1 MARTLRQIE
10 LSLADAIETQD
21 SSIDTVKGPV
31 FDIFIR
37 PQAAQ
42 IRAVELLFDDLSR
55 RYSLDYV
62 LSQNET
68 VLQLYGANHG
78 LRRSLGRAARG
89 NVTFYTYQAPGPD
102 EVVVV
107 PAGTVVS
114 TSDPTISFRTLRDAF
129 ILGSSLGAFF
139 NAAAR
144 RYEVRVPVEA
154 LGAGALFEVP
164 PNRILRVQSTV
175 QGIDGVVNRE
185 RISGSTEFESASR
198 FGARIRSKFNGLALG
213 SGDGLKQLVESF
225 NTSSIDA
232 VQMIFSTDTDNF
244 RRRTRRSA
252 WDVYIIGSVTET
264 AEVTYVGNAVQRT
277 FRLPLSPALAVQGVR
292 VGSTPVGF
300 SFLPDSTFQ
309 YRSSTQANDRVEL
322 DVIPGLNE
330 TVTITYTYDK
340 LIRDAQDY
348 VNRLGVQLYRA
359 DILVRKAIPVPIR
372 ARVLVQVL
380 SSFDETEAASAAFAS
395 VSSFINR
402 TEFISVLFANDL
414 RSQLSADVAGVSN
427 ISILEFTR
435 DLTGTIPVETLE
447 FRPFEY
453 PETSDSLITI
463 EVRR

>member
-10 LSLADAIETQD
+10 LSLADSIENQD

-31 FDIFIR
+31 FDIYIR
-37 PQAAQ
+37 PQSAQ
-42 IRAVELLFDDLSR
+42 LRAVELLFDDLSR
-55 RYSLDYV
+55 RFSLDYV

-89 NVTFYTYQAPGPD
+89 NVTFFAYAAPGPD
-102 EVVVV
+102 EIIVI

-114 TSDPTISFRTLRDAF
+114 TTDTTISFRTLRDAF

-139 NAAAR
+139 NASAR

-164 PNRILRVQSTV
+164 QNRIVRIQSTV
-175 QGIDGVVNRE
+175 RGIDGVINRE
-185 RISGSTEFESASR
+185 RISGSTEFESTAR

-213 SGDGLKQLVESF
+213 SGDGLKQLIEQF
-225 NTSSIDA
+225 DTSSIDD

-252 WDVYIIGSVTET
+252 WDVYVIGSVTET

-277 FRLPLSPALAVQGVR
+277 FALPLTPALAVQSVR
-292 VGSTPVGF
+292 VGGTSVGF
-300 SFLPDSTFQ
+300 SFLPDTTFQ
-309 YRSSTQANDRVEL
+309 YRGSTQANDRVEL

-340 LIRDAQDY
+340 LIRDTQTY
-348 VNRLGVQLYRA
+348 VDRLGVQLYRA
-359 DILVRKAIPVPIR
+359 DILVRKAVAVPIR
-372 ARVLVQVL
+372 VRVLVQVL
-380 SSFDETEAASAAFAS
+380 SSFDETEAAGAAFAS
-395 VSSFINR
+395 VSSFVNK
-402 TEFISVLFANDL
+402 TEFSSVMFANDL
-414 RSQLSADVAGVSN
+414 RSKLSSDVAGISN
-427 ISILEFTR
+427 INVLEFTR
-435 DLTGTIPVETLE
+435 DLTGTIPVETIE

>member
-10 LSLADAIETQD
+10 LSLADSIETQD

-42 IRAVELLFDDLSR
+42 VRAVELLFDDLSR

-89 NVTFYTYQAPGPD
+89 NVTFFTYAAPGPD
-102 EVVVV
+102 EIVVV

-114 TSDPTISFRTLRDAF
+114 TTDTTISFRTLRDAF
-129 ILGSSLGAFF
+129 ILGSSLGAFY

-164 PNRILRVQSTV
+164 QNRIIRIQSTV
-175 QGIDGVVNRE
+175 RGIDGVINRE
-185 RISGSTEFESASR
+185 RISGSTEFESAAR

-213 SGDGLKQLVESF
+213 SGDGLKQLVESYD
-225 NTSSIDA
+225 TSSIDD
-232 VQMIFSTDTDNF
+232 VSMIFSTDIEHF

-277 FRLPLSPALAVQGVR
+277 FSLPLVPALAVTSVR
-292 VGSTPVGF
+292 VGSTSVGF
-300 SFLPDSTFQ
+300 TFLPDTTFQ
-309 YRSSTQANDRVEL
+309 YRGSTQANDRVEL

-340 LIRDAQDY
+340 LIRDTQTY
-348 VNRLGVQLYRA
+348 VDRLGIQLYRA
-359 DILVRKAIPVPIR
+359 DILVRKAIAVPVR
-372 ARVLVQVL
+372 VRVLVQVL
-380 SSFDETEAASAAFAS
+380 SSFDETEAAGAAFAS
-395 VSSFINR
+395 VSSFVNKE
-402 TEFISVLFANDL
+402 EFVSILFANDL

-435 DLTGTIPVETLE
+435 DLTGTIPVETIE
-447 FRPFEY
+447 FKPYEY

>member
-10 LSLADAIETQD
+10 LSLADSIESQD
-21 SSIDTVKGPV
+21 SSVDTVKGPV

-42 IRAVELLFDDLSR
+42 LRSVELLFDDLSR

-89 NVTFYTYQAPGPD
+89 NVTFFTSAAPGPD
-102 EVVVV
+102 DIVVI

-114 TSDPTISFRTLRDAF
+114 TTDTTISFRTLRDAF
-129 ILGSSLGAFF
+129 ILGSSLGAYY
-139 NAAAR
+139 NASTR

-164 PNRILRVQSTV
+164 QNRIVRIQSTV
-175 QGIDGVVNRE
+175 RGIDGVINRE
-185 RISGSTEFESASR
+185 RISGSTEFESTTR
-198 FGARIRSKFNGLALG
+198 FGARIRSKFNGLSLG
-213 SGDGLKQLVESF
+213 SGDGLKQLIKQF
-225 NTSSIDA
+225 DTSSIDD
-232 VQMIFSTDTDNF
+232 VQLIFSTDFDNF

-252 WDVYIIGSVTET
+252 WDVYLIGSVTET
-264 AEVTYVGNAVQRT
+264 TDVTYAGNAVQQT
-277 FRLPLSPALAVQGVR
+277 FSLPLTPALAVQSVR
-292 VGSTPVGF
+292 VGNASVGF
-300 SFLPDSTFQ
+300 HFLPDTTFQ
-309 YRSSTQANDRVEL
+309 YRSSTQANDQVEL
-322 DVIPGLNE
+322 SVIPGLNE

-340 LIRDAQDY
+340 LVRDTQNY
-348 VNRLGVQLYRA
+348 VNRIGVQLYRA
-359 DILVRKAIPVPIR
+359 DILVRKAIPVAIR
-372 ARVLVQVL
+372 TNVLVQVL
-380 SSFDETEAASAAFAS
+380 SSFDETEAAGSAFAS
-395 VSSFINR
+395 VSNFLNKN
-402 TEFISVLFANDL
+402 EFVSVLFANDL
-414 RSQLSADVAGVSN
+414 RSKLSADVAGVSN

-435 DLTGTIPVETLE
+435 DLTGTIPVETVE
-447 FRPFEY
+447 FKPFEF